1 MCVCATYIHLHLQRL
16 KHNKLQPVY
25 TRAMSGPRLDVLK
38 VFLGNLKRTVIKP
51 EVCDMLEQ
59 NGLTPVDVI
68 VPQGKGIAF
77 AVFPDPE
84 QTTRAVEIMHGVR
97 HSCATA
103 AVSAHRGANMGVFS
117 NC

>member
-1 MCVCATYIHLHLQRL
+1 
-16 KHNKLQPVY
+16 
-25 TRAMSGPRLDVLK
+25 MSGPRLDVLK